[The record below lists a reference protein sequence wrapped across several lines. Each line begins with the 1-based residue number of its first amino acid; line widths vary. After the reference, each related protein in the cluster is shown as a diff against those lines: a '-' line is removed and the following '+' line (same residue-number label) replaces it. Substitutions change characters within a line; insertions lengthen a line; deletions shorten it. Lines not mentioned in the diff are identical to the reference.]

1 MNRHWSQDRVFQES
15 RKIVGSV
22 MQAITYQEFLPA
34 LIGPFHA
41 RLVPP
46 YIKYNPSINPGILNE
61 FAAAAYRLH
70 GMIQEG
76 YPLLGPNF
84 EDRGQISF
92 LSGVGR
98 IEQVNRVHFRC
109 NDPCEAK
116 STRGVD
122 VPPLDETSHRQHI
135 EQHGDAVRTGLSSP
149 GPWRREAPNWTLF
162 QFLSHDITKNA
173 LANVC
178 SCSSTGPR
186 CANVP
191 RPPTDPTRGSCV
203 SFTRSIHVCGTG
215 TGNRPREQYNENT
228 AFIDCSSV
236 YSSESVTLRGLRAG
250 AMLKTH
256 VVNGR
261 TFPPNNR
268 RDSMTVGDDR
278 ATIFIGLAAMHTTFL
293 RLHNG

>member
-1 MNRHWSQDRVFQES
+1 MFLLSTRRAIASTSNSM
-15 RKIVGSV
+15 V
-22 MQAITYQEFLPA
+22 MQF
-34 LIGPFHA
+34 G
-41 RLVPP
+41 
-46 YIKYNPSINPGILNE
+46 
-61 FAAAAYRLH
+61 
-70 GMIQEG
+70 
-76 YPLLGPNF
+76 
-84 EDRGQISF
+84 
-92 LSGVGR
+92 
-98 IEQVNRVHFRC
+98 
-109 NDPCEAK
+109 
-116 STRGVD
+116 
-122 VPPLDETSHRQHI
+122 
-135 EQHGDAVRTGLSSP
+135 
-149 GPWRREAPNWTLF
+149 

-256 VVNGR
+256 VRFLPITGDQWDFRVQEDYHFQVVNGR